1 MLRNV
6 LPSALAPVP
15 LWPVLASL
23 YSEEFLL
30 TEGSPAFLIISILL
44 FSLAESLM
52 CLGKIA
58 SERGRGREIEREE
71 GEPGM
76 PLSDFH
82 SWTWGRLPFPLFLSV
97 RAQQPEIS
105 FKVVLSLTEVSLG
118 QQPPQLP
125 MNLGATVMW
134 HT

>member
-30 TEGSPAFLIISILL
+30 TEGSPGFLIISILL

-58 SERGRGREIEREE
+58 SERGRGRGREREIEREE

-82 SWTWGRLPFPLFLSV
+82 SWTWGRFPFPLFLSV
-97 RAQQPEIS
+97 RAQKPEIS
-105 FKVVLSLTEVSLG
+105 FKMVLSLIEVSL
-118 QQPPQLP
+118 
-125 MNLGATVMW
+125 
-134 HT
+134 